1 MSEVVREMTREE
13 LLCKLKKIQK
23 DRDLC
28 MIELADANA
37 ELEKIRYQMR
47 NVNDV
52 IFEVFG
58 IRHAVSRS
66 QYDLKDEFQKEISS
80 LKEELEKEKQKVTAT
95 LWEYCDS
102 VKKTDYNA
110 LKAEHE
116 KALKQIEHDRTKINE
131 LVGEIDCKRMELPP
145 EEPIGAAAWLI
156 NAKRKR
162 ETNSLQRFFHGSD
175 EYEDYDVYSV
185 SDLREIAEHLLA
197 YCKNNEPEACRDV
210 RD

>member
-1 MSEVVREMTREE
+1 MSEAVREMTREE
-13 LLCKLKKIQK
+13 LLCKLKKVQK
-23 DRDLC
+23 DRDLR

-37 ELEKIRYQMR
+37 ELEKVNYQMCGIN
-47 NVNDV
+47 NVL
-52 IFEVFG
+52 FEVFG
-58 IRHAVSRS
+58 IKHAAARS
-66 QYDLKDEFQKEISS
+66 AVD
-80 LKEELEKEKQKVTAT
+80 
-95 LWEYCDS
+95 
-102 VKKTDYNA
+102 
-110 LKAEHE
+110 LKAECE
-116 KALKQIEHDRTKINE
+116 KSISEIKTEKDKAVAQIEHDRAKIGE
-131 LVGEIDCKRMELPP
+131 LLNEIDCKRMELPP